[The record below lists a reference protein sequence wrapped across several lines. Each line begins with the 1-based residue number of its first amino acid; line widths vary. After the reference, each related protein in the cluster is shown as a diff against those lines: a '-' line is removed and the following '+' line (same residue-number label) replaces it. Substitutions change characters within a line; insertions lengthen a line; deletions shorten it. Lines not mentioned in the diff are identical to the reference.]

1 MSLLNTFHW
10 FEATRI
16 AIYGRHSTYFFPS
29 VEVVHLF
36 GLTLLLG
43 SVLVLNLRLLGAIM
57 PRPSI
62 PEIVRAT
69 TPLLW
74 TGVTL
79 TLGSGL
85 LLFLA
90 EAIKCYYNVA
100 FWYKMGLLISAVVF
114 QLIVHQ
120 KLKVAAGPSTG
131 FTKGTA
137 AISLILWFC
146 VAVAGRAIAFV

>member
-10 FEATRI
+10 FEATPI
-16 AIYGRHSTYFFPS
+16 GIYGRRSSYFFPS
-29 VEVVHLF
+29 VEVVHLC

-43 SVLVLNLRLLGAIM
+43 TVLVLNLRLLGAIM
-57 PRPSI
+57 PRQSI
-62 PEIVRAT
+62 PEIARAT
-69 TPLLW
+69 APLLW
-74 TGVTL
+74 TGVAL
-79 TLGSGL
+79 AFGSGL

-120 KLKVAAGPSTG
+120 KLNAAPCPSTG
-131 FTKGTA
+131 LVKGTA
-137 AISLILWFC
+137 AISLVLWFG

>member
-16 AIYGRHSTYFFPS
+16 GTYGRHSTYFFPS

-43 SVLVLNLRLLGAIM
+43 TVLVLNLRLLGAIM
-57 PRPSI
+57 PRSSI
-62 PEIVRAT
+62 PEIARAT
-69 TPLLW
+69 APLLW
-74 TGVTL
+74 TAATL
-79 TLGSGL
+79 ALGSGL

-131 FTKGTA
+131 FTKGTG
-137 AISLILWFC
+137 AISLVLWFG
-146 VAVAGRAIAFV
+146 VALAGRAIAFV

>member
-10 FEATRI
+10 FEATQI
-16 AIYGRHSTYFFPS
+16 GAYGRRSTYFFPS
-29 VEVVHLF
+29 VEVAHLC

-43 SVLVLNLRLLGAIM
+43 TVLVLNLRLLDAIM
-57 PRPSI
+57 PRQSI

-69 TPLLW
+69 APLLW
-74 TGVTL
+74 TGVVL
-79 TLGSGL
+79 ALGSGL

-90 EAIKCYYNVA
+90 EAVKCYYNVA
-100 FWYKMGLLISAVVF
+100 FWYKMGLLMSAVAF

-120 KLKVAAGPSTG
+120 KLKVASGPSTG
-131 FTKGTA
+131 LTKGTA
-137 AISLILWFC
+137 AISLALWFG